1 MVITSYLDYAWPAT
15 AVVTLFTGLAAFGF
29 NALKVLQLSALRKP
43 LQYVSG
49 VAGLV
54 SLYCWFTA
62 RHMIAVGFSGNP
74 KLASATW
81 FITGVVALA
90 VGLAALGFDLVKT
103 VKLDKY
109 RTMLQ
114 YAAAVVGVYSLI
126 AYFGM
131 A

>member
-1 MVITSYLDYAWPAT
+1 MVITSYLDYAWPIT

-29 NALKVLQLSALRKP
+29 NALKVLRLDMARKA

-62 RHMIAVGFSGNP
+62 RKMIAVGFSGNP
-74 KLASATW
+74 KLASVTW
-81 FITGVVALA
+81 FVTGLVALS
-90 VGLAALGFDLVKT
+90 VGLAAVGFDVIKKA
-103 VKLDKY
+103 KLNSY
-109 RTMLQ
+109 RPILQ
-114 YAAAVVGVYSLI
+114 YVAAVFGVYSLV

-131 A
+131 V